1 MAPCELYQQS
11 LKAEPHDVKTS
22 GRPSLKSSLFR
33 GTHCDC
39 SCLVWKFSN
48 SDTCAKEEWDN
59 LRTLFMHFISINVLL
74 AQDQKD
80 GGNLNFLM
88 KVISSSFIPILRV
101 IRLCTIRKWTWELS
115 LWREMSYPREEDQNF
130 KLASKSV
137 SLGISKSKTNV
148 NDAPSVCVWLHIPS
162 LLNLQHIKPSVTS
175 AFSNLVSHFW
185 ANTELDDMSSVIETL
200 CFDLKQWCLC
210 LLNIRLESS
219 SG

>member
-1 MAPCELYQQS
+1 MHFTSKGSKVELH
-11 LKAEPHDVKTS
+11 EVWTG

-48 SDTCAKEEWDN
+48 SDTCAKEERDN

-101 IRLCTIRKWTWELS
+101 IRLCTIREWTWELS
-115 LWREMSYPREEDQNF
+115 LWREMSYPREKEGNLQ
-130 KLASKSV
+130 KACESV
-137 SLGISKSKTNV
+137 SLGIFKSKRTCRWRRNEHV
-148 NDAPSVCVWLHIPS
+148 ALQIPT
-162 LLNLQHIKPSVTS
+162 LLPLYNLP
-175 AFSNLVSHFW
+175 
-185 ANTELDDMSSVIETL
+185 VI
-200 CFDLKQWCLC
+200 
-210 LLNIRLESS
+210 
-219 SG
+219 